1 MPIVTRT
8 TVTTTRS
15 TAGFRSST
23 IPVWVIKLL
32 TVKYSLPMIYNN
44 QFFNDF
50 WCYLNIFVNACAIQ
64 SYSATFYI
72 ILSTVFSHRSEVY
85 TIFYFII
92 KVIALVV
99 LLLVYMQDKAIR
111 AGYSTTFIVIA
122 LTCGILLGWS
132 IGSVLQQVFFIRTV
146 EILVNVILTV
156 LAILSLIVAVAFL
169 LERSDWSR
177 YESYRLMVG
186 ISICFLLQ
194 SIVCILM
201 LSWAFYGNLIIVE
214 SR

>member
-32 TVKYSLPMIYNN
+32 TV
-44 QFFNDF
+44 
-50 WCYLNIFVNACAIQ
+50 
-64 SYSATFYI
+64 
-72 ILSTVFSHRSEVY
+72 
-85 TIFYFII
+85 
-92 KVIALVV
+92 VIALVV
-99 LLLVYMQDKAIR
+99 LLLVYMQEKAIR